1 MRRRRVVNLAT
12 RRFLGRRDAARST
25 RARASRVRILRLG
38 ASSRLC
44 RSRYSRSWS
53 SRVPARAR
61 ECSCS
66 RARRASRP
74 RERQRSRRAAMAPE
88 LVHHVHG
95 KSRVRVA
102 RTWREGAIHHFV
114 EWNVEVVIESDMA
127 HAYKT
132 SSNEGMTATD
142 TTKNQCYVVARRLR
156 ERCGRKCTPS
166 RSPASSSTST
176 PSSPPC
182 TSASSSNRG
191 DASRSWADR
200 TTTGS
205 PPSTSAFS
213 RSPPRSTRRD
223 APEMSSG
230 RTRRAAAQNHAER
243 VRGISQRRT
252 HGVARHAGSNP
263 GDGVGRRVVVRAR
276 REPRRD
282 RFRRAV
288 TRNVARALT
297 ELFYGPPR
305 GACIRPACNTRCI
318 RWERRWWNA
327 RRRCDR

>member
-1 MRRRRVVNLAT
+1 
-12 RRFLGRRDAARST
+12 
-25 RARASRVRILRLG
+25 
-38 ASSRLC
+38 
-44 RSRYSRSWS
+44 
-53 SRVPARAR
+53 
-61 ECSCS
+61 
-66 RARRASRP
+66 
-74 RERQRSRRAAMAPE
+74 MAPE

-114 EWNVEVVIESDMA
+114 EWNVDVIIESDMA

-156 ERCGRKCTPS
+156 RAVRAEVYALALARQFLDTYPLISAVHVRVEQQPWRRVEVMGRPHDHGFAAVDLGV
-166 RSPASSSTST
+166 RVAS
-176 PSSPPC
+176 
-182 TSASSSNRG
+182 AL
-191 DASRSWADR
+191 A
-200 TTTGS
+200 
-205 PPSTSAFS
+205 
-213 RSPPRSTRRD
+213 RRD
-223 APEMSSG
+223 AAPDELG

-243 VRGISQRRT
+243 VRGVSQRRT

-288 TRNVARALT
+288 RENHARVDGTLLRTSPGGVYSPSVQHTLYQMGAAVVERAKEVRQVTLT
-297 ELFYGPPR
+297 APNLHFIPR
-305 GACIRPACNTRCI
+305 ACREAKISTTTCTS
-318 RWERRWWNA
+318 RRANRAGESA
-327 RRRCDR
+327 RR